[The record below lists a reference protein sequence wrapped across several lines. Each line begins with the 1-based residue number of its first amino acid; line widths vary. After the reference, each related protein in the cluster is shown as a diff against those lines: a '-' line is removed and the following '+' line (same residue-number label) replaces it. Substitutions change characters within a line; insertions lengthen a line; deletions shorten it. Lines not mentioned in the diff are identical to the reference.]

1 MTPVSLTSVPL
12 VSASLLNLIPIVA
25 FINDQIIKAT
35 MKTKILNLLLTINS
49 KILSESKFCQQEKEV
64 MVEELKILGT

>member
-35 MKTKILNLLLTINS
+35 MKTKILIDKTPINCAPKVTPELVAGTIKVPQIPAN
-49 KILSESKFCQQEKEV
+49 K
-64 MVEELKILGT
+64 